1 MWFLR
6 VLWHLVADKL
16 MLKGADPLFLC
27 YIYSLAK
34 AYMLHGLPVK
44 QKIIQ
49 HKVVIINCFMMLSG
63 GWAQESWHQMKE
75 EAAVQSHVYFGR
87 WQQVEQAA
95 AGRGCC
101 LFAWSGFL
109 AKLQE
114 CHFSPALVIVNNTV
128 SGGSVAAVHGSL
140 LSICGNAVVGVAYVV
155 NRMWLNTQ
163 PGGVPALSTW
173 VKIIHGHFGEQIQH

>member
-1 MWFLR
+1 M
-6 VLWHLVADKL
+6 V
-16 MLKGADPLFLC
+16 
-27 YIYSLAK
+27 
-34 AYMLHGLPVK
+34 
-44 QKIIQ
+44 
-49 HKVVIINCFMMLSG
+49 LSG

-87 WQQVEQAA
+87 WQQFEQAT

-128 SGGSVAAVHGSL
+128 GGGGRVVAIRGSL
-140 LSICGNAVVGVAYVV
+140 LSIRGNTVMGVAYGV
-155 NRMWLNTQ
+155 NRIWLNTQ
-163 PGGVPALSTW
+163 PQGVPALSTW
-173 VKIIHGHFGEQIQH
+173 VKKIPHGHFGEQIQHLTAELGPKVFHWGDCTFWAIINKHHSDAGAYF